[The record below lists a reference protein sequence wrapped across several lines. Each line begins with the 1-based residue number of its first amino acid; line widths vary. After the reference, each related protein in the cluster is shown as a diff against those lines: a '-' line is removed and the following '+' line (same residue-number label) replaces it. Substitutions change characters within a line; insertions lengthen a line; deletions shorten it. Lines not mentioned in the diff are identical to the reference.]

1 MFKKSTVRFGKQVGG
16 YFRLKMNLPYNPA
29 TALNEDLIFY
39 RNLYM
44 DAHNGFTHNSK
55 KKKKETTH
63 VVLQWVNGFT
73 DRGTSIPWNRSTTE
87 QLKRS
92 KILTHIITWIKFKK
106 IILHEKNLKGIH
118 TA

>member
-1 MFKKSTVRFGKQVGG
+1 
-16 YFRLKMNLPYNPA
+16 
-29 TALNEDLIFY
+29 
-39 RNLYM
+39 M
-44 DAHNGFTHNSK
+44 DAHNGFPHNSK